1 MKNILLVTDGIF
13 HPPYTARREL
23 HKTLAKI
30 DSFSFEHVRSLEKLP
45 LDMEQYSAMVI
56 YFHQK
61 EISQAALAALEAFV
75 SKGGG
80 ILAIHSATASFKQTK
95 PYFKILGGRFT
106 GHGAVGTIQVKHRR
120 SEIFGEIGN
129 FVVKDELY
137 LHELEPG
144 ITVHFTAK
152 HSGQDVPVVWTYGY
166 GKGKVCYAVPGHTTQ
181 SMRNP
186 VYQEILRRGLAW
198 VAE

>member
-13 HPPYTARREL
+13 HPPYTARSEL

-30 DSFSFEHVRSLEKLP
+30 DNFSFEHVRSLEKLP

-106 GHGAVGTIQVKHRR
+106 GHGVVGTIQVKHRR
-120 SEIFGEIGN
+120 SEIFGKIGN

-166 GKGKVCYAVPGHTTQ
+166 GKGKVCYAVPGHTMQ